1 MVVNVSASL
10 LDPLFLKTSTYYGV
24 YFFQAGCINFTASI
38 IIATVHDVQTV
49 SVQSVRLFWIV
60 DLQKHYENHK

>member
-1 MVVNVSASL
+1 ML
-10 LDPLFLKTSTYYGV
+10 LFCNLFFLKDYSRHGV
-24 YFFQAGCINFTASI
+24 YYFQAGCINFTASI

-60 DLQKHYENHK
+60 DLQKH

>member
-1 MVVNVSASL
+1 M
-10 LDPLFLKTSTYYGV
+10 
-24 YFFQAGCINFTASI
+24 YFFQAGCIYFTASI

-60 DLQKHYENHK
+60 DIMRITVADLEVM